1 MKPRK
6 MHGEGKQPDGPFF
19 APQRADDLSS
29 HLLRQAMGYSGLL
42 LPVLVYGVAGVRS
55 TNGIPGWRPLDSVS
69 EYYYS
74 GSVAIFTGI
83 LWAVAAFLF
92 TYRGYDNPSRRWDVR
107 TGKVASLAALG
118 VALFPTA
125 ALDPFTRPSWWAEW
139 MKVVHYGSATLLFSC
154 LTVYSLFL
162 FPITG
167 TPGNLPDPGKA
178 KRNLIYRVCG
188 WGMVCMLIWVVV
200 AGLLKG
206 PIFVPESLALMLF
219 GVSWLT
225 KGRAGWTVR
234 EALRHLKGRPGNA
247 GSLGP
252 SLGT

>member
-1 MKPRK
+1 MQATR

-55 TNGIPGWRPLDSVS
+55 MGGVPGWKPLDSVS

-74 GSVAIFTGI
+74 GSVAIFIGI

-92 TYRGYDNPSRRWDVR
+92 TYRGYDNPSRRWDVL
-107 TGKVASLAALG
+107 TGKVASVAALG
-118 VALFPTA
+118 VALFPTE
-125 ALDPFTRPSWWAEW
+125 ALAPFTPPPWWMNW
-139 MKVVHYGSATLLFSC
+139 MKVVHYSSATLLFSC
-154 LTVYSLFL
+154 LAVYSLFL
-162 FPITG
+162 FPITE
-167 TPGNLPDPGKA
+167 TPGKPPDPGKA
-178 KRNLIYRVCG
+178 KRNLIYRACG
-188 WGMVCMLIWVVV
+188 WGMVCMLIWVAV

-206 PIFVPESLALMLF
+206 PIFVPESLALVLF

-225 KGRAGWTVR
+225 KGRALWTLR
-234 EALRHLKGRPGNA
+234 EAATRLRGRGKDKVSPKPTPGA
-247 GSLGP
+247 
-252 SLGT
+252 